1 VNVSKRSD
9 PERLND
15 ICVAKS
21 VTKPRIVKH
30 RSIHMNDREFSDIEI
45 FDVREREYRC
55 LCSYYVINTYA
66 SLMYELKKNWK
77 YIYE

>member
-1 VNVSKRSD
+1 VNVSKISD

-45 FDVREREYRC
+45 FERSRKG
-55 LCSYYVINTYA
+55 I
-66 SLMYELKKNWK
+66 SLFMLMLL
-77 YIYE
+77 ILMLV

>member
-1 VNVSKRSD
+1 VNVSKSSG

-30 RSIHMNDREFSDIEI
+30 RSIHMNDREFLDIKI
-45 FDVREREYRC
+45 FEHSRKG
-55 LCSYYVINTYA
+55 I
-66 SLMYELKKNWK
+66 SLFI
-77 YIYE
+77 YIMLLILMLV

>member
-1 VNVSKRSD
+1 VNVSKSSD

-30 RSIHMNDREFSDIEI
+30 RSIHMNDREFSDIDI
-45 FDVREREYRC
+45 FGR
-55 LCSYYVINTYA
+55 SSKGI
-66 SLMYELKKNWK
+66 SLIMLMVCY
-77 YIYE
+77 

>member
-1 VNVSKRSD
+1 VNVSKSSH

-30 RSIHMNDREFSDIEI
+30 RSIHVNDREFSDIEI
-45 FDVREREYRC
+45 FERSRKGISLFMLI
-55 LCSYYVINTYA
+55 LCY
-66 SLMYELKKNWK
+66 
-77 YIYE
+77 